1 MPTEYSVLP
10 NHGAVERTR
19 RMIQYEQPFL
29 HSGHVDNQILYTRR
43 NERGLVST
51 HVLNVHAD
59 GRVSSATGTYAS
71 IQEFARIHGV
81 LPLDN
86 L

>member
-1 MPTEYSVLP
+1 MV
-10 NHGAVERTR
+10 
-19 RMIQYEQPFL
+19 QYEQPFL
-29 HSGHVDNQILYTRR
+29 HVGASENQILYTRR

-59 GRVSSATGTYAS
+59 GRVTSATNTYAS

-86 L
+86 CV